1 MAPPREFGAL
11 VVPGCQATYVYRMDA
26 DPREGYVAVIF
37 ESKAR
42 YDANA
47 NSPEQDARY
56 QEIGGARAAG
66 ARD

>member
-11 VVPGCQATYVYRMDA
+11 GVPGCQATYVYRMDA

-47 NSPEQDARY
+47 NSPE
-56 QEIGGARAAG
+56 
-66 ARD
+66 

>member
-1 MAPPREFGAL
+1 MRMKPGAEGSLMAPPREFGAL
-11 VVPGCQATYVYRMDA
+11 GVPGCQATYVYRMDA

-47 NSPEQDARY
+47 NSPE
-56 QEIGGARAAG
+56 
-66 ARD
+66 